1 MAKVESNIVISHR
14 PIFYKRYV
22 DDIINRRKK
31 HEEDLLFKKLNNY
44 HPKIKL
50 TIEINPPKFLDTEII
65 ILNNEVVTSVHR
77 KESKLPVPWESKVP
91 KHYKRNTLLGEL
103 HRAKRISSNF
113 QKEVKNIK
121 EKFSKANFPR
131 RFINSVVAQFNNS
144 TYNNNERN
152 EEDEMITP
160 PQLFEIPKKMLF
172 LQVPF
177 CEANE
182 KRSKS
187 FLNKFYNFTNEK
199 FKLIIRWKTRN
210 LKSLFPLKDKDLHP
224 ACMIYKGIC
233 SCESTYVGETKRNV
247 EVRYSEHNHP
257 SGKSEPSKHLH
268 QNINHVFTWSV
279 ICSAPKSDRKRKN
292 LGAFYIALMRSFVS
306 SDVLTESNQ

>member
-1 MAKVESNIVISHR
+1 MENNIVIPHR

-22 DDIINRRKK
+22 DDITNGWKK
-31 HEEDLLFKKLNNY
+31 HEEDLLFKKLNNC

-50 TIEINPPKFLDTEII
+50 TTEINPPKFLDTEII

-91 KHYKRNTLLGEL
+91 KHYKRSTLLGEF

-131 RFINSVVAQFNNS
+131 RFINRVVVQFNNS
-144 TYNNNERN
+144 TYNNNGRN
-152 EEDEMITP
+152 EADEMIIP
-160 PQLFEIPKKMLF
+160 PHLFEIRKKMLF
-172 LQVPF
+172 LQAPF

-187 FLNKFYNFTNEK
+187 FLNKLYNFTNEK

-247 EVRYSEHNHP
+247 EVR
-257 SGKSEPSKHLH
+257 
-268 QNINHVFTWSV
+268 
-279 ICSAPKSDRKRKN
+279 
-292 LGAFYIALMRSFVS
+292 
-306 SDVLTESNQ
+306 